1 MPRLFCASYFAR
13 PEGVRAR
20 GSRIL
25 LTLCL
30 AMAGCTLVDE
40 DLSRCATS
48 SDIDYEMRLVTNLT
62 AELETQVSAQVEL
75 TAVASA
81 LQQHLS
87 SVFTD
92 LAHDVDLSFYDVQGD
107 SARLHHE
114 AHIMDASEQSFTLF
128 IPRRE
133 YMHLAVANLE
143 QCGQLQLVNDE
154 RCHSAALLQE
164 AGDYVESFRTGVFA
178 ARLPMD
184 IKEGVDEHFDVK
196 LGMVNCAS
204 ALALDTLGSGLG
216 GIKVSVSGFASGI
229 NLADSTYLF
238 RSAPEV
244 VADEVKTGDGRFAC
258 FCAVTFPSKDVETK
272 VVIDTDD
279 PFVSP
284 EAAEALWT
292 CTVYVTTGDGKVT
305 KTDLSV
311 KQPLRPGQFML
322 IRGKVE
328 PDGSVVPREQYVGA
342 SVTLDWNEQP
352 GWEIEF

>member
-1 MPRLFCASYFAR
+1 MHLCAYIFYSACRKAAERAFPLLFLCAS
-13 PEGVRAR
+13 VV
-20 GSRIL
+20 
-25 LTLCL
+25 
-30 AMAGCTLVDE
+30 GCTLVDQ
-40 DLSRCATS
+40 DLSSCETS
-48 SDIDYEMRLVTNLT
+48 YDIDYELRLVTNLT
-62 AELETQVSAQVEL
+62 TELKTQVSTQVEL
-75 TAVASA
+75 TSVAEA
-81 LQQHLS
+81 LLDHLG

-92 LAHDVDLSFYDVQGD
+92 HAYDVDLSFYDVQGD

-114 AHIMDASEQSFTLF
+114 SHIMDASEQSFTLF

-133 YMHLAVANLE
+133 YMHLAVANLDK
-143 QCGQLQLVNDE
+143 CGQLQMVDDE
-154 RCHSAALLQE
+154 RCHTAALLQKN
-164 AGDYVESFRTGVFA
+164 GDYVESFRTGVFA

-229 NLADSTYLF
+229 NLADSTYIF

-305 KTDLSV
+305 KTDLGV

-328 PDGSVVPREQYVGA
+328 PDGSVVPREQFVGA
-342 SVTLDWNEQP
+342 SVSLEWNEQP
-352 GWEIEF
+352 GWDIDI

>member
-1 MPRLFCASYFAR
+1 M
-13 PEGVRAR
+13 V
-20 GSRIL
+20 
-25 LTLCL
+25 
-30 AMAGCTLVDE
+30 GCTLVDQ
-40 DLSRCATS
+40 DLSGCDTS
-48 SDIDYEMRLVTNLT
+48 YDIDYELRLVTNLT
-62 AELETQVSAQVEL
+62 TELKTQVSTQVEL
-75 TAVASA
+75 TSVAEA
-81 LQQHLS
+81 LLDHLGA
-87 SVFTD
+87 VFTD
-92 LAHDVDLSFYDVQGD
+92 HAYDVDLSFYDVQGD

-114 AHIMDASEQSFTLF
+114 SHIMDASEQSFTLF

-133 YMHLAVANLE
+133 YMHLALANLE
-143 QCGQLQLVNDE
+143 KCGQLRMVDDE
-154 RCHSAALLQE
+154 RCHTAALLQE

-196 LGMVNCAS
+196 LGMLNCAS

-216 GIKVSVSGFASGI
+216 GIKVSVSGFANGI
-229 NLADSTYLF
+229 NLADSTYIF

-292 CTVYVTTGDGKVT
+292 CTVYVTTKDGSVT
-305 KTDLSV
+305 KTDLGV

-342 SVTLDWNEQP
+342 SVSLEWNEQP
-352 GWEIEF
+352 GWDMEI